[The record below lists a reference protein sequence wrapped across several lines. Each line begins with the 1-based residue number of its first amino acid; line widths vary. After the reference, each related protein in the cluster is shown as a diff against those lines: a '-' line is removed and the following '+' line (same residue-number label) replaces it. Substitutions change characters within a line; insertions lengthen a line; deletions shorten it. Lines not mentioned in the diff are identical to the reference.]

1 MISLYFIFYF
11 IFYKLIDKFFFK
23 EILKK
28 HLYFKMPPS
37 VEVGVVFTS
46 SEKLKKA
53 IPHDVISK
61 HYETTIIKSDQLRY
75 IMKRHNNNY
84 K

>member
-1 MISLYFIFYF
+1 
-11 IFYKLIDKFFFK
+11 
-23 EILKK
+23 
-28 HLYFKMPPS
+28 MPPS